1 MQRLGD
7 DGAAEETDA
16 YGLDAWAK
24 PSKARLS
31 RADFTNGRSL
41 KPSNSTYWARARSAP
56 ARFAS
61 GEMRSIS
68 PDN

>member
-1 MQRLGD
+1 VS
-7 DGAAEETDA
+7 ES
-16 YGLDAWAK
+16 AK
-24 PSKARLS
+24 PTKARLG
-31 RADFTNGRSL
+31 RADFTNGGCL
-41 KPSNSTYWARARSAP
+41 KPSNNTYWARARSAP